1 MKKISMTFFVALAFG
16 AFACAQN
23 KAEPEAAKP
32 ATQPAPKAEAAAP
45 AAKPAPANGVRF
57 VALKDGAKVGTEL
70 KVNFAVTGKTV
81 RPAGEDP
88 EDKATGHHHVIIDGQ
103 AMAAGTVIPMD
114 ATHKHYGKGQT
125 EATLQLTPGE
135 HTLTLHLPTVRIA
148 LTDLNGRKPLKSS
161 WQKQRPRPLLK
172 FSPSLQRRSS

>member
-1 MKKISMTFFVALAFG
+1 MKKISMTIFVALAFG

-135 HTLTLHLPTVRIA
+135 HTLTLQFADGAHRSYGPEWSQTVRVVVA
-148 LTDLNGRKPLKSS
+148 EAAPTPAPEVQPEPAAKK
-161 WQKQRPRPLLK
+161 
-172 FSPSLQRRSS
+172 